1 MFSQPVYLLDIDI
14 DLFVESLDVFDEAEL
29 SSLSLDDLVL
39 TFADVIAEFLLLL
52 VDEDDGFVFLVQLLL
67 NIEDMLLQLLILCLK
82 LMNV

>member
-39 TFADVIAEFLLLL
+39 TFADVIAEFLFLL
-52 VDEDDGFVFLVQLLL
+52 VDEDDSFVFLVQLLL